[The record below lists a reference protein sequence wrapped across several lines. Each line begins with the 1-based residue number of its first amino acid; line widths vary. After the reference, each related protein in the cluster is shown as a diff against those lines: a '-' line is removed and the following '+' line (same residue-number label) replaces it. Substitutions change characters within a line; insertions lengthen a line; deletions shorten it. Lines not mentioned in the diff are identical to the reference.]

1 MMEDGV
7 KKMKRDLLVMILEK
21 QKEGREEEKR
31 VELRKKDLERFL
43 IELLRFMIDSEE
55 FPVMISIQI
64 ARSFEMMVAQ

>member
-55 FPVMISIQI
+55 FLVMFSIQI